1 MKTSLGNVHGKQNTS
16 HRGKEGFMGDWGIGC
31 LIQIGFLFATATL
44 LSQQKLTSVLAYALI
59 LALPAL
65 VVRFIC
71 RARDIDDE
79 WFERLLGPGFL
90 IFAFILT
97 AIHPLHFE
105 TDTDGQAP
113 AATENQQASTDSQQA
128 SSDGNVNVQEAD
140 AQEVSLDEAL
150 AELDSL
156 VGLEPVKAEVRKI
169 ANSVKIAQAR
179 KAAGMQ
185 TATVSYHMVFT
196 GNPGTGK
203 TTVARILAK
212 IFRALG
218 VLEKGQLVE
227 TDRSGLVA
235 GYQGQ
240 TAIKANETIDKAI
253 GGILFIDEAYTL
265 AGKEGKG
272 DSYGDEALATLLK
285 RMEDDRDRLIVI
297 VAGYTDEMRD
307 FINAN
312 PGLKSRFNRYL
323 DFPDYSGHELAEMFR
338 MRAKKNQYELSPDA
352 NEALEKYMADAV
364 RKRDRQFGNG
374 RFARNLFEKALER
387 QAERL
392 AATNDLS
399 PEVLAT
405 LTASDI
411 MPPREADANA
421 PSLEEAFAELNG
433 LVGLDSVKDEVRK
446 LAAYCKMARER
457 ETQGLETAPVSYN
470 FVFTGNPGTGKTT
483 VARIIAKIF
492 RALGV
497 LDKGQLVETDRSGLV
512 AEYVGQ
518 TATKTNR
525 KIDEAIGGILFIDE
539 AYALATDSYGQE
551 AIATLLK
558 RMEDDRG
565 RLVVIVAGYTDE
577 MKTFMDAN
585 AGLQSRFSRHIV
597 FRDYSARELGAIFR
611 LTARKNKYVLSKDLE
626 HWLDP
631 AIGLWTKDRDRKFGN
646 GRYVRNLFEKAV
658 ERQAL
663 RLSGIDSPTKE
674 QLVTLTLADV
684 GISLKDPDASDE
696 D

>member
-1 MKTSLGNVHGKQNTS
+1 MKVTNQKGGYVGGWAL
-16 HRGKEGFMGDWGIGC
+16 GC
-31 LIQIGFLFATATL
+31 LFQIGL
-44 LSQQKLTSVLAYALI
+44 LII
-59 LALPAL
+59 LAAVFSKETFASICTYAVALSIPA
-65 VVRFIC
+65 VITRFVCHEFNIE
-71 RARDIDDE
+71 DG
-79 WFERLLGPGFL
+79 WFERLLGPGYLILAIALAL
-90 IFAFILT
+90 IFPIGDKVNPQGGGDAPV
-97 AIHPLHFE
+97 AA
-105 TDTDGQAP
+105 TDGADKDADGGDGGE
-113 AATENQQASTDSQQA
+113 AADG
-128 SSDGNVNVQEAD
+128 GNVSIQQVEEATL
-140 AQEVSLDEAL
+140 EEAL
-150 AELDSL
+150 AELDEL

-169 ANSVKIAQAR
+169 ANGVKIAQAR

-185 TATVSYHMVFT
+185 VPTVSYHMVFT

-240 TAIKANETIDKAI
+240 TAIKASETIDKAI
-253 GGILFIDEAYTL
+253 GGILFIDEAYSL

-272 DSYGDEALATLLK
+272 DSYGDEAIATLLK

-323 DFPDYSGHELAEMFR
+323 DFPDYSGAELAEMFR
-338 MRAKKNQYELSPDA
+338 RRAAKNEYSLTPEA
-352 NEALEKYMADAV
+352 NAALEKLLADAV
-364 RKRDRQFGNG
+364 KKRDRQFGNG
-374 RFARNLFEKALER
+374 RFVRNLFEKALER

-392 AATNDLS
+392 AALDNLT
-399 PEVLAT
+399 PEALAT
-405 LTASDI
+405 L
-411 MPPREADANA
+411 EADDIKLEKPADA
-421 PSLEEAFAELNG
+421 GRPSLEEALAELDG
-433 LVGLDSVKDEVRK
+433 LVGLEPVKEEVRK
-446 LAAYCKMARER
+446 LAAYCKMAKER
-457 ETQGLETAPVSYN
+457 EAQGLETASVSYH

-483 VARIIAKIF
+483 VARILAKIF

-497 LDKGQLVETDRSGLV
+497 LERGQLVETDRSGLV

-518 TATKTNR
+518 TAVKTNR

-539 AYALATDSYGQE
+539 AYALAGDAYGKE
-551 AIATLLK
+551 AVATLLK
-558 RMEDDRG
+558 RMEDSRDS
-565 RLVVIVAGYTDE
+565 LVVIVAGYSKE
-577 MKTFMDAN
+577 MKDFMETN
-585 AGLQSRFSRHIV
+585 SGLESRFNRRID
-597 FRDYSARELGAIFR
+597 FPDYNARELGAIFR
-611 LTARKNKYVLSKDLE
+611 LTAKKNKYVLSADLE

-631 AIGLWTKDRDRKFGN
+631 AIALWTKDRDRSFGN

-658 ERQAL
+658 ERQAM
-663 RLSGIDSPTKE
+663 RLSEIDSPTKD
-674 QLVTLTLADV
+674 QLETLTLSDV

>member
-1 MKTSLGNVHGKQNTS
+1 MAIRYGKD
-16 HRGKEGFMGDWGIGC
+16 GFAGDWALGC
-31 LIQIGFLFATATL
+31 LIQLGLLLFTASFLKTDNIA
-44 LSQQKLTSVLAYALI
+44 SVLAYALI

-65 VVRFIC
+65 AVRFIC
-71 RARDIDDE
+71 HEFDVE
-79 WFERLLGPGFL
+79 GGWFDRLLGPGFL
-90 IFAFILT
+90 VCAVLLT
-97 AIHPLHFE
+97 LIHPL
-105 TDTDGQAP
+105 
-113 AATENQQASTDSQQA
+113 NL
-128 SSDGNVNVQEAD
+128 SSDKTGEKGGDAPSSVTEGTRQDGEAD
-140 AQEVSLDEAL
+140 GTGKDAPSDEGNICVQSVEEATLEEAL
-150 AELDSL
+150 AELDEL

-169 ANSVKIAQAR
+169 ASAVKIAQAR

-185 TATVSYHMVFT
+185 TPTVSYHMVFT

-240 TAIKANETIDKAI
+240 TAIKAGETIDKAL
-253 GGILFIDEAYTL
+253 GGILFIDEAYAL
-265 AGKEGKG
+265 AGRDGKG
-272 DSYGDEALATLLK
+272 DSYGDEAIATLLK

-312 PGLKSRFNRYL
+312 PGLKSRFNRFL
-323 DFPDYSGHELAEMFR
+323 DFPDYSGPELAEMFR
-338 MRAKKNQYELSPDA
+338 RRAAKNQYSLTPEADV
-352 NEALEKYMADAV
+352 ALEKLLADAV
-364 RKRDRQFGNG
+364 KRRDRQFGNG
-374 RFARNLFEKALER
+374 RFVRNLFEKALER
-387 QAERL
+387 QAQRL
-392 AATNDLS
+392 AATDDLS
-399 PEVLAT
+399 QEALAT
-405 LTASDI
+405 LEAGDI
-411 MPPREADANA
+411 QLERPADAGRPTLA
-421 PSLEEAFAELNG
+421 EAMAELDD
-433 LVGLDSVKDEVRK
+433 LVGLEPVKAEVRK
-446 LAAYCKMARER
+446 LAAYCKMAKER
-457 ETQGLETAPVSYN
+457 EEQGLETAPVSYH

-483 VARIIAKIF
+483 VARILAKIF

-497 LDKGQLVETDRSGLV
+497 LERGQLVETDRSGLV

-518 TATKTNR
+518 TAAKTNR

-539 AYALATDSYGQE
+539 AYALAGDAYGKE
-551 AIATLLK
+551 AVATLLK
-558 RMEDDRG
+558 RMEDSRDS
-565 RLVVIVAGYTDE
+565 LVVIVAGYSKE
-577 MKTFMDAN
+577 MKDFMETN
-585 AGLQSRFSRHIV
+585 SGLESRFNRRID
-597 FRDYSARELGAIFR
+597 FPDYTPRELGAIFR
-611 LTARKNKYVLSKDLE
+611 LTARKNKYVLSADLE

-631 AIGLWTKDRDRKFGN
+631 AIALWTKERDRTFGN

-663 RLSGIDSPTKE
+663 RLAEVNAPTKE

-684 GISLKDPDASDE
+684 GISLKDPDASAE